1 MNTRERILLLQNKHS
16 DLDQELLRENKYP
29 YPDDLIISD
38 LKRKKLRIKDELIL
52 LNKNFS

>member
-29 YPDDLIISD
+29 YPNDFIISD
-38 LKRKKLRIKDELIL
+38 LKRKKLRIKDELTI
-52 LNKNFS
+52 LNKKF